1 MYYEEKRLKTPST
14 KEPKAGEGYL
24 LIKSEGSNDEQ
35 GGMLDVFFDSLNH
48 SLCFPSV
55 GMIVLT

>member
-24 LIKSEGSNDEQ
+24 LIKSEGSGNDEQ
-35 GGMLDVFFDSLNH
+35 GGMLDVFFDSLN
-48 SLCFPSV
+48 
-55 GMIVLT
+55 LTIKN